1 MSNNHHT
8 PYAVGAELAAT
19 VMNAPLGQID
29 QTLTDMLAGAEEFS
43 GLKVGAGALHASAAA
58 QIDSTTKG
66 FLPPRMTTAQRDAI
80 ATPATGLLIW
90 NTTTNSLN
98 YYDGAWQVVGTVG
111 GAMTELIA
119 PTALVAST
127 GVSLTGI
134 SQSYL
139 DLVLMLRIR
148 SDAAAE
154 NDTLTLR
161 FNNDSGASSYAW
173 TQVYAAASANFV
185 NDANDDAIDLRVPAA
200 SATAGRYLDIMLRIF
215 NYLETADG
223 ISGYFDG
230 VLADDVFYS
239 TWGGFRWVGGSALN
253 RIDFDVVAGADFD
266 GAYALYGIGTP
277 L

>member
-8 PYAVGAELAAT
+8 PYSTGAELAAS
-19 VMNAPLGQID
+19 VMNVPLGQID
-29 QTLTDMLAGAEEFS
+29 QTLTDMLDGSQEFS
-43 GLKVGAGALHASAAA
+43 GLKVGAGALDSSAAL

-66 FLPPRMTTAQRDAI
+66 FLPPRMTTVQRDAI
-80 ATPATGLLIW
+80 ASPSNGLLIW

-98 YYDGAWQVVGTVG
+98 YYDGAWQVVGNTG

-154 NDTLTLR
+154 NDVLNLR
-161 FNNDSGASSYAW
+161 FNNDSGVANYAW
-173 TQVYAAASANFV
+173 SQVYAAGSSNFL
-185 NDANDDAIDLRVPAA
+185 NDSSDDAIDLRVPAA
-200 SATAGRYLDIMLRIF
+200 SATSGRYLDIMLRIF
-215 NYLETADG
+215 NYKSSSNEICG
-223 ISGYFDG
+223 CFDG
-230 VLADDVFYS
+230 VLADDVFYH
-239 TWGGFRWVGGSALN
+239 TWGGFKWVGGAAIN
-253 RIDFDVVAGADFD
+253 RIDFDVAAGTDFD